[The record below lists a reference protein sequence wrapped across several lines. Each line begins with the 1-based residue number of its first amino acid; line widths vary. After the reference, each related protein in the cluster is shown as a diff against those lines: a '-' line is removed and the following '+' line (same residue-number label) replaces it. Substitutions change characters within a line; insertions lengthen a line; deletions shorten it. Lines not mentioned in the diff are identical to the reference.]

1 MATKNITDALRDI
14 IITQPEGTPEGSS
27 LPNKSSNPTPC
38 ILVVGMAGAGK
49 TTFVQRL
56 TAHLHS
62 KAAPPYVINLDP
74 AVHKVPYP
82 VNIDIRDTVNYKEVM
97 KQYGLGPNGGILTS
111 LNLFSTQFDQVLRYI
126 EKRAN
131 EHSLVIID
139 TPGQLEVFT
148 WSASGTIITDTLGL
162 TLPTIVVYVLDTSR
176 SVNPTTFMA
185 NMLNACS
192 ILYKTTLP
200 FILVMNK
207 CDIIDNAFAV
217 EWMKDFTVFRQALTQ
232 ETSFMSNLVQ
242 SMSLAL
248 EEFYSNITSVG
259 VSSLTGAGI
268 NEFLAAVD
276 KGTDEYW
283 DYLERRKKLND
294 KRDKE
299 LKEMEVHKLS
309 EAEKQSGKGTKLK
322 MGLDLAVQPDYDPE
336 DEVYGV
342 GGESPDEKDQGSDE
356 DLDLDES

>member
-1 MATKNITDALRDI
+1 MATKNITDKSRDVI
-14 IITQPEGTPEGSS
+14 VPQPQAAPEGLSV
-27 LPNKSSNPTPC
+27 PNKSSNPTPC

-74 AVHKVPYP
+74 AVHRVPYP

-97 KQYGLGPNGGILTS
+97 KQYGLGPNGGIMTS
-111 LNLFSTQFDQVLRYI
+111 LNLFSTQFDQVLQYI

-162 TLPTIVVYVLDTSR
+162 TLPTIVVFVLDTSR
-176 SVNPTTFMA
+176 SVNPTTFMS

-217 EWMKDFTVFRQALTQ
+217 EWMKDFTVFRQALSQ

-268 NEFLAAVD
+268 NDFLAAVD
-276 KGTDEYW
+276 KGTVEYW
-283 DYLERRKKLND
+283 DYLERRKKLTE
-294 KRDKE
+294 KREKE
-299 LKEMEVHKLS
+299 LKEMEVRKLS
-309 EAEKQSGKGTKLK
+309 EAAKRSGKGAKLK
-322 MGLDLAVQPDYDPE
+322 IGLDLALQPDYDPE

-342 GGESPDEKDQGSDE
+342 GGESSDEKDQGYDE